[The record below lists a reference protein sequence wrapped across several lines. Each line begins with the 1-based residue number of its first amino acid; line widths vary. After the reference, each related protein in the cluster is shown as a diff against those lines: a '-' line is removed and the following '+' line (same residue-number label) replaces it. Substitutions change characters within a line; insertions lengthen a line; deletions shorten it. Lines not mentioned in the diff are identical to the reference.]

1 LNSVGMI
8 IVKGNHS
15 TSKRS
20 EGEEREQERG
30 QAHLP
35 DPELIAIERN
45 IEIDGFPATFNVPD

>member
-1 LNSVGMI
+1 MI

-20 EGEEREQERG
+20 EWEEREQERG